1 MNVAVICLGG
11 FFCLVCLVFVL
22 FNKISIISASLG
34 ATCATLRQEPGTS
47 QLHWCVL
54 QELSWSFQPVSGQ
67 KSVLLPR
74 KGAKN
79 KTQEKQAVHNTTAH
93 HLLTDA
99 LPMPEQ

>member
-22 FNKISIISASLG
+22 FNKISIISASLR

-47 QLHWCVL
+47 QLRWCVL